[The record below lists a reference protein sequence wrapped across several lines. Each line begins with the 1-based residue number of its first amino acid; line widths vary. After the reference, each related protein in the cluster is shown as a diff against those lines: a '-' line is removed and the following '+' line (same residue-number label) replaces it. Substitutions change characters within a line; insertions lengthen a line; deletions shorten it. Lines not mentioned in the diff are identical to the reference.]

1 MLPSSSQCDNV
12 TTLTQ
17 VELLRSDVSSIGA
30 GLRSFRTEFQQF
42 NGETRTEFSAV
53 RGEMRTG
60 FAAVRDEMQA
70 GFAAIRG
77 EIRTEVGAVRGEM
90 RGEVSAV
97 RGEMRTEFV
106 AVRQEIGD
114 LQAEMNTRFETVD
127 GRFTTLEASLDQTR
141 TEMRILHEE
150 VISRI
155 SWLGESLG
163 GGTTY

>member
-1 MLPSSSQCDNV
+1 MSPPSLTKRVENLEKTVSGPAGSV
-12 TTLTQ
+12 TQ

-30 GLRSFRTEFQQF
+30 DLRSFRTEFQQF
-42 NGETRTEFSAV
+42 SGETRAEFS
-53 RGEMRTG
+53 
-60 FAAVRDEMQA
+60 AVRDEMQA

-77 EIRTEVGAVRGEM
+77 EMRTEVRAVRGEM

-114 LQAEMNTRFETVD
+114 LRAEMNTRFETVD
-127 GRFTTLEASLDQTR
+127 RRFTTLEASLNQTR
-141 TEMRILHEE
+141 TEMLVLHEE

-155 SWLGESLG
+155 SLLAESLG